1 MDVLKPPTP
10 LLRATEVAAR
20 LGVDR
25 RRVYELPIPRI
36 ALSPKCIRFHPDDV
50 KAFIESRRTP

>member
-1 MDVLKPPTP
+1 METNKPPGA

-20 LGVDR
+20 LGIDR

-36 ALSPKCIRFHPDDV
+36 NLSPKCIRFDPDDV
-50 KAFIESRRTP
+50 RDFIERRRMA